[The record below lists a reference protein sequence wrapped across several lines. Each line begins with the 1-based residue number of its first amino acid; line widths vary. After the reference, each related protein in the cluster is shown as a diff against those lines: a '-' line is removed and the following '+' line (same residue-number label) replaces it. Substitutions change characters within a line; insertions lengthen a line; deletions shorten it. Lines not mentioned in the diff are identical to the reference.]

1 VHQAAFLA
9 WAQKRVHPAHSKN
22 GGNMR
27 ILILIFLILTTSR
40 QANALDISREI
51 LDLEPSNEK
60 EIIINVSNNIEIK
73 GTLAKTTK
81 GNGTL
86 DIGNYCLLRIYDT
99 HGDTAYYE
107 NQALD
112 VDLNDIDGDGFNE
125 IIISGVVVISTDK
138 EMILAREQ
146 LVYIYK
152 YKNGKYV
159 MVYKRAPVEID
170 LSQPVRRNPMSSNV
184 GRQ

>member
-1 VHQAAFLA
+1 
-9 WAQKRVHPAHSKN
+9 
-22 GGNMR
+22 M
-27 ILILIFLILTTSR
+27 
-40 QANALDISREI
+40 
-51 LDLEPSNEK
+51 
-60 EIIINVSNNIEIK
+60 
-73 GTLAKTTK
+73 
-81 GNGTL
+81 
-86 DIGNYCLLRIYDT
+86 
-99 HGDTAYYE
+99 
-107 NQALD
+107 
-112 VDLNDIDGDGFNE
+112 
-125 IIISGVVVISTDK
+125 ISTDK